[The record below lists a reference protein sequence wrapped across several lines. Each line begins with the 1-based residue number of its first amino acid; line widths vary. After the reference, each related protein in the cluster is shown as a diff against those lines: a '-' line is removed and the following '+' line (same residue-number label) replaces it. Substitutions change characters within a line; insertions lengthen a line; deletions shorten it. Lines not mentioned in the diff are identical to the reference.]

1 MSNSLGVISRPTPI
15 LIASFLLR
23 LVLLS
28 YGLLQDAYSPVKYT
42 DIDYLVFT
50 DAARYVGAGQSPYR
64 RETYRYTPLLA
75 WILLPTSWG
84 GHWILWGK
92 ILFAASDLVAGS
104 LVARSLQVQGISQK
118 RAWQYA
124 SIWLL
129 NPMVATISTR
139 GSSEGFLGALV
150 AGLVYC
156 FTKRWRVATG
166 VVLGLAVHFKIY
178 PFVYGVPIFWS
189 FSGGSRGSSI
199 IQRVLDFPN
208 RSRILFLCSSLI
220 TFCGLNVFCY
230 LAYGHAFL
238 QNTYLHH
245 ISRVDHRHNFS
256 PYNTLLHLSSY
267 TAATSPAGN
276 VPLAASLAFAPQL
289 LLSLALIPLS
299 LTKDASVVPVVMFAQ
314 TLAFTTL
321 NKVVTSQYF
330 LWYIVILP
338 FYLPN
343 SSMISKP
350 RKGFAVLGAWI
361 GAQAWYLY
369 QAYHTEF
376 LGQSRFAGISGLWSA
391 SLAFFLVNMW
401 ILGIVVED
409 VASGGNPRVA
419 PRSNVKDTSVRAIGR
434 KQDHVE

>member
-1 MSNSLGVISRPTPI
+1 MSNSPGVISRPTPI

-42 DIDYLVFT
+42 DIDYPVFT

-189 FSGGSRGSSI
+189 FSGVSRGSSI
-199 IQRVLDFPN
+199 IQRVLDFPK
-208 RSRILFLCSSLI
+208 S
-220 TFCGLNVFCY
+220 
-230 LAYGHAFL
+230 LAYL
-238 QNTYLHH
+238 VSLLL
-245 ISRVDHRHNFS
+245 VDH
-256 PYNTLLHLSSY
+256 
-267 TAATSPAGN
+267 
-276 VPLAASLAFAPQL
+276 
-289 LLSLALIPLS
+289 
-299 LTKDASVVPVVMFAQ
+299 
-314 TLAFTTL
+314 
-321 NKVVTSQYF
+321 
-330 LWYIVILP
+330 
-338 FYLPN
+338 
-343 SSMISKP
+343 
-350 RKGFAVLGAWI
+350 VL
-361 GAQAWYLY
+361 
-369 QAYHTEF
+369 
-376 LGQSRFAGISGLWSA
+376 R
-391 SLAFFLVNMW
+391 
-401 ILGIVVED
+401 
-409 VASGGNPRVA
+409 P
-419 PRSNVKDTSVRAIGR
+419 
-434 KQDHVE
+434 